1 MDKGAQMTHC
11 RPVNCSSTLK
21 GEKQITRLGAAR
33 YLESENMLT
42 RLKQINQTV
51 GHWLSS
57 SVSPSRSAQ
66 EPSESEKTDGDLPNG
81 AGFREP
87 PADPHWRKQEE
98 EEEKSSTQ
106 DEPKPS
112 ELGSVQWSELQ
123 EKFKDQ
129 PSTSRPTGLTRYRQT
144 PGSHRSIK
152 RFRKGIVLDKA
163 G

>member
-1 MDKGAQMTHC
+1 
-11 RPVNCSSTLK
+11 
-21 GEKQITRLGAAR
+21 
-33 YLESENMLT
+33 MLT
-42 RLKQINQTV
+42 RLKQINPTV

-57 SVSPSRSAQ
+57 SSSPTRSAQ
-66 EPSESEKTDGDLPNG
+66 EPTESEKTDGDLPNG

-87 PADPHWRKQEE
+87 PADPHWRRPEE
-98 EEEKSSTQ
+98 EEEKRENEKPSAQ
-106 DEPKPS
+106 DEPKRS

-123 EKFKDQ
+123 GKLKEQ
-129 PSTSRPTGLTRYRQT
+129 PCTSRPTGLTRYRQT